1 MVKVVFCVRK
11 RPEMSDEEFHRYW
24 LEEHGPLVRD
34 KAAALGI
41 VRYVQTHKIETPA
54 NEAMRASRG
63 AAEPY
68 DGIAEVWWD
77 SVEAMA
83 AATATPEGREAGRA
97 LLEDERRF
105 IDLARSALWV
115 AEEHEIVAP

>member
-24 LEEHGPLVRD
+24 LEEHGPLVRS
-34 KAAALGI
+34 KARALGI
-41 VRYVQTHKIETPA
+41 VRYVQTHKLDTPA

-68 DGIAEVWWD
+68 DGIAEVWWE
-77 SVEAMA
+77 SVESMA
-83 AATATPEGREAGRA
+83 AATATGEGREAGRA

-105 IDLARSALWV
+105 IDLVRSALWV
-115 AEEHEIVAP
+115 AEEHEIVAS